1 MTSRKSPILIFAGL
15 SLLSAAL
22 LAASGCG
29 KKEEPPPPPPPPPP
43 VARAPDPVRVD
54 ELITDPRVQ
63 FPQKF
68 VPVDESL
75 ARAVVNF
82 ASDLAAGDREGFE
95 AALDAPAR
103 STLDLLVESGQ
114 WTGATASIQVVRVV
128 RLDASGSTADV
139 GLAIQDA
146 QGAYL
151 TGWRAQQSRDR
162 WVFGAMPSP
171 PRSALTAAELDGA
184 ALIAQVA
191 EQPKDA
197 SKAPA
202 KPAEEA
208 KPAPSGESTG
218 FIN

>member
-1 MTSRKSPILIFAGL
+1 MTSRKSPILILAGL
-15 SLLSAAL
+15 TLLPAAL
-22 LAASGCG
+22 LAIPGCG

-43 VARAPDPVRVD
+43 VVRAPDPVRVD

-68 VPVDESL
+68 VPIDESL
-75 ARAVVNF
+75 ARAVVDF

-114 WTGATASIQVVRVV
+114 WTGATAAIQVVRVV

-151 TGWRAQQSRDR
+151 TGWKAQQSGDR

-197 SKAPA
+197 SKAPP
-202 KPAEEA
+202 KAEDEA

>member
-1 MTSRKSPILIFAGL
+1 MTSRKSPILFLAGL
-15 SLLSAAL
+15 SLLPAAV
-22 LAASGCG
+22 LAVSGCG
-29 KKEEPPPPPPPPPP
+29 KKEEAPPPPPPPPP
-43 VARAPDPVRVD
+43 VVRAPDPVRVD

-151 TGWRAQQSRDR
+151 TGWRAQQSGDR

-184 ALIAQVA
+184 ALIAQIA
-191 EQPKDA
+191 EQPKDGA
-197 SKAPA
+197 KALPKA
-202 KPAEEA
+202 AEEA